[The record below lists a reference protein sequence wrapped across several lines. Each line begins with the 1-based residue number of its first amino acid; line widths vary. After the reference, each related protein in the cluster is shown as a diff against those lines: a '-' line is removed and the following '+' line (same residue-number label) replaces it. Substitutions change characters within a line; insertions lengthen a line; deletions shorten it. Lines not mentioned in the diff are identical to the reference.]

1 MTDQKHHYEE
11 LLATY
16 SQSAAAIELLKHHR
30 PYLELLPSMRRPEE
44 SLITLP
50 LPIARLRRTQPGAS
64 GQNLVTIE
72 PVLLPCEV
80 ALLMCDPEWK
90 IKTGREVLVFIH
102 QPDEDFSDFL
112 GRWRRTQIL
121 LGKDYEWLLPPRYQ
135 HFLND
140 GAEKIYPL
148 FVVFDETPDRIIRGL
163 KGAHLPFVRRPL
175 LEQTVDLSQ
184 DRAGESAADR
194 PVQADQSGS
203 ADSAGPEA
211 EAPPERRIEQA
222 D

>member
-1 MTDQKHHYEE
+1 MTAQKHYYEE

-16 SQSAAAIELLKHHR
+16 SQSSAAIELLKHHR

-50 LPIARLRRTQPGAS
+50 MPIARLRRSQTGPNG
-64 GQNLVTIE
+64 NLITIE
-72 PVLLPCEV
+72 PTLLPCEV

-102 QPDEDFSDFL
+102 RPDEDFSDFL
-112 GRWRRTQIL
+112 GRWRHTQIM

-148 FVVFDETPDRIIRGL
+148 FVVFDETPDRIVRGL
-163 KGAHLPFVRRPL
+163 KGAHLPFVLRPL
-175 LEQTVDLSQ
+175 LDRTVELPTEDLS
-184 DRAGESAADR
+184 D
-194 PVQADQSGS
+194 PTP
-203 ADSAGPEA
+203 AGPELRSSNDNTSDIA
-211 EAPPERRIEQA
+211 LEERA
-222 D
+222 DRLDSD

>member
-1 MTDQKHHYEE
+1 MTAQKHYYEE

-16 SQSAAAIELLKHHR
+16 SQSASAIELLKHHR

-50 LPIARLRRTQPGAS
+50 MPIARLRRSQPSSTG
-64 GQNLVTIE
+64 NLVTME
-72 PVLLPCEV
+72 PTLLPCEV

-102 QPDEDFSDFL
+102 QPDEDFSELL
-112 GRWRRTQIL
+112 GRWRRTQIM
-121 LGKDYEWLLPPRYQ
+121 LGKDYEWQLPPRYQ

-148 FVVFDETPDRIIRGL
+148 FVVFDETPDRICRGL
-163 KGAHLPFVRRPL
+163 KGAHLPFVLRPL
-175 LEQTVDLSQ
+175 LDRTVELLTDDLAASTSTGPEL
-184 DRAGESAADR
+184 RPLSNEAGDGALEEGADR
-194 PVQADQSGS
+194 LDIDQG
-203 ADSAGPEA
+203 
-211 EAPPERRIEQA
+211 
-222 D
+222 

>member
-1 MTDQKHHYEE
+1 MTAQKHYYEE

-16 SQSAAAIELLKHHR
+16 SQSASAIELLKHHR

-50 LPIARLRRTQPGAS
+50 MPIARLRRTQPGAN
-64 GQNLVTIE
+64 GGNLITIE
-72 PVLLPCEV
+72 PTLLPCEV

-102 QPDEDFSDFL
+102 RPDEDFSDFL
-112 GRWRRTQIL
+112 GRWRRTQIM

-148 FVVFDETPDRIIRGL
+148 FVVFDETPDRICRGL
-163 KGAHLPFVRRPL
+163 KGASLPFVHRPL
-175 LEQTVDLSQ
+175 LDRTVELPVPDALVAAPELRRDGDES
-184 DRAGESAADR
+184 SAAEER
-194 PVQADQSGS
+194 G
-203 ADSAGPEA
+203 A
-211 EAPPERRIEQA
+211 EGL
-222 D
+222 